1 MQRNS
6 SHTHLLKIQ
15 DEKRE
20 PEAEDE
26 HEQQQENLKRE
37 NETLMRLKK
46 GGMSMWPTD
55 QVLWAIMELQY
66 VTQYDLPG
74 VKGE

>member
-37 NETLMRLKK
+37 NETLMRLK

-55 QVLWAIMELQY
+55 HVLWAIMELQD